1 MREMCSMAPPILWHH
16 QFYGTT
22 PGRTRMAA
30 PPMAIRALRLPA
42 GLVVAVGGGSGRP
55 RAAEACLR
63 PGIDE
68 EVPIRGP
75 CVHPARVFP
84 SPIGVLHRKENG
96 VRMMTE
102 WPS

>member
-1 MREMCSMAPPILWHH
+1 MGSR

-22 PGRTRMAA
+22 PDRRRTAA

-42 GLVVAVGGGSGRP
+42 GLVVAVGGGSGWP

-68 EVPIRGP
+68 EVPIRGS
-75 CVHPARVFP
+75 CGHPARVFP
-84 SPIGVLHRKENG
+84 PPIGVLHRNENG
-96 VRMMTE
+96 VRTMTE
-102 WPS
+102 WPP